1 MKPKYMFFYK
11 SDNAINDILNHS
23 PFDMDNPI
31 KIRIGRDESII
42 EYKYFDLYCIKMAK
56 SRVNIKG
63 HRCWQILVEDIL
75 YDELD
80 NDYIQ
85 QILEP
90 MMCPYKLLGGRI
102 VKIDKWVV

>member
-11 SDNAINDILNHS
+11 SDNAVNDILNHT

-31 KIRIGRDESII
+31 KIRKGRDESII
-42 EYKYFDLYCIKMAK
+42 EYKYFDLFCIRIENPRIYM
-56 SRVNIKG
+56 RG

-85 QILEP
+85 DVLEP
-90 MMCPYKLLGGRI
+90 MMCVYGVLGGRI
-102 VKIDKWVV
+102 VKIDKYC